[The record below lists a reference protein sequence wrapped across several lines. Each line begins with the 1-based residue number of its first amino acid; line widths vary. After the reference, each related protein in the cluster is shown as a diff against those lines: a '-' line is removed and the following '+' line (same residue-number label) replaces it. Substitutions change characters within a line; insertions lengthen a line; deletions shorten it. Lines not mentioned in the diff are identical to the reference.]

1 MGHYHN
7 PQVVTNGLI
16 MAIDASNPRSYPGS
30 GTAIFDLTE
39 KGANGTINGTVP
51 FVGAGSSSY
60 WNFAT
65 AASTKYI
72 SSTLSQPY
80 LDCTIVFYPDFTL
93 NSNAALTGL
102 IAASNDTT
110 NTDKSMRFSGA
121 NGTGPWTI
129 ISSGTI
135 NTDDW
140 GYASTTYYVNGS
152 AVGNGATLNNGWNIL
167 GAYRTN
173 QATFPASFAY
183 FLGTEGF
190 SAAVRDF
197 QGRIAMCLMY
207 NRQLSAAEHAKNY
220 HALKGRFGFTAASAG
235 GGLEIPQ

>member
-30 GTAIFDLTE
+30 GTAIFDLTD

-65 AASTKYI
+65 AASTKFI
-72 SSTLSQPY
+72 SSSLSQPY
-80 LDCTIVFYPDFTL
+80 LDCTIVFYPDFAL
-93 NSNAALTGL
+93 NSNAGLVGL

-110 NTDKSMRFSGA
+110 NTDKSMRFKNA
-121 NGTGPWTI
+121 NGTGPWQVI
-129 ISSGTI
+129 ASSGI
-135 NTDDW
+135 NADDW
-140 GYASTTYYVNGS
+140 GNPGTTYYVNGS
-152 AVGNGATLNNGWNIL
+152 AVADGASLVNGWNIL

-173 QATFPASFAY
+173 QTTFSASFTY
-183 FLGTEGF
+183 FLGTEGY

-197 QGRIAMCLMY
+197 QGRIAMCLLY

-220 HALKGRFGFTAASAG
+220 NALKSRFGLT
-235 GGLEIPQ
+235 

>member
-30 GTAIFDLTE
+30 GTAIFDLTD

-65 AASTKYI
+65 AASTKFI
-72 SSTLSQPY
+72 SSTLSQQY
-80 LDCTIVFYPDFTL
+80 LDCTIVFYPDFAL
-93 NSNAALTGL
+93 NSNAGLVGL

-110 NTDKSMRFSGA
+110 NTDKSMRFKNA
-121 NGTGPWTI
+121 NGTGPWQVI
-129 ISSGTI
+129 GSAGI
-135 NTDDW
+135 NADDW
-140 GYASTTYYVNGS
+140 GNPGTTYYLNGS
-152 AVGNGATLNNGWNIL
+152 AVADGASLSNGWNIL

-173 QATFPASFAY
+173 QTTFPSSFAY
-183 FLGTEGF
+183 FLGTEGY

-197 QGRIAMCLMY
+197 QGRIAMCLLY

-220 HALKGRFGFTAASAG
+220 NALKSRFGLT
-235 GGLEIPQ
+235 

>member
-30 GTAIFDLTE
+30 GTAIFDLTD

-65 AASTKYI
+65 AASTKFI
-72 SSTLSQPY
+72 SSTLSQQY
-80 LDCTIVFYPDFTL
+80 LDCTIVFYPDFAL
-93 NSNAALTGL
+93 NSNAGLVGL

-110 NTDKSMRFSGA
+110 NTDKSMRFKNA
-121 NGTGPWTI
+121 NGTGPWQVI
-129 ISSGTI
+129 ASSGI
-135 NTDDW
+135 NADDW
-140 GYASTTYYVNGS
+140 GNPGTTYYVNGS
-152 AVGNGATLNNGWNIL
+152 AVADGASLVNGWNIL

-173 QATFPASFAY
+173 QTTFPASFTY
-183 FLGTEGF
+183 FLGTEGY

-197 QGRIAMCLMY
+197 QGRIAMCLLY

-220 HALKGRFGFTAASAG
+220 NALKRRFGLT
-235 GGLEIPQ
+235 

>member
-1 MGHYHN
+1 MGHYFN
-7 PQVVTNGLI
+7 PNIVTDGLI
-16 MAIDASNPRSYPGS
+16 LSLDASNTRSYPGS
-30 GTAIFDLTE
+30 GTAIFDLSG
-39 KGANGTINGTVP
+39 KDAHATINGVVP

-80 LDCTIVFYPDFTL
+80 LDCTIVFYPDFSL
-93 NSNAALTGL
+93 VSNAGLVGL

-110 NTDKSMRFSGA
+110 NTDKSMRFKNA
-121 NGTGPWTI
+121 NGTAWQVIASTG
-129 ISSGTI
+129 I

-140 GYASTTYYVNGS
+140 GNPGTTYYVNGA
-152 AVGNGATLNNGWNIL
+152 AVADGASLNNGWNIV

-173 QATFPASFAY
+173 QTTFPSSFAY
-183 FLGTEGF
+183 YLGTEGYN
-190 SAAVRDF
+190 ANVRDF

-220 HALKGRFGFTAASAG
+220 NALRKRFGLS
-235 GGLEIPQ
+235 

>member
-30 GTAIFDLTE
+30 GTAIFDLTD

-65 AASTKYI
+65 AASTKFI
-72 SSTLSQPY
+72 SSTLSQQY
-80 LDCTIVFYPDFTL
+80 LDCTIVFYPDFVL
-93 NSNAALTGL
+93 NSNAGLVGL

-110 NTDKSMRFSGA
+110 NTDKSMRFKNA
-121 NGTGPWTI
+121 NGTGPWQVI
-129 ISSGTI
+129 ASSGI
-135 NTDDW
+135 NADDW
-140 GYASTTYYVNGS
+140 GNPGTTYYVNGS
-152 AVGNGATLNNGWNIL
+152 AVADGASLVNGWNIL

-173 QATFPASFAY
+173 QTTFPASFTY
-183 FLGTEGF
+183 FLGTEGY

-197 QGRIAMCLMY
+197 QGRIAMCLLY

-220 HALKGRFGFTAASAG
+220 NALKSRFGLT
-235 GGLEIPQ
+235 

>member
-7 PQVVTNGLI
+7 PQIVTNGLI

-30 GTAIFDLTE
+30 GTAIFDLTD

-65 AASTKYI
+65 AASTKFI
-72 SSTLSQPY
+72 SSTLSQQY
-80 LDCTIVFYPDFTL
+80 LDCTIVFYPDFAL
-93 NSNAALTGL
+93 NSNAGLVGL

-110 NTDKSMRFSGA
+110 NTDKSMRFKNA
-121 NGTGPWTI
+121 NGTGPWQVI
-129 ISSGTI
+129 ASAGI
-135 NTDDW
+135 NADDW
-140 GYASTTYYVNGS
+140 GNPGTTYYVNGS
-152 AVGNGATLNNGWNIL
+152 AVADGASLVNGWNIL

-173 QATFPASFAY
+173 QTTFPASFTY
-183 FLGTEGF
+183 FLGTEGY
-190 SAAVRDF
+190 SGAVRDF
-197 QGRIAMCLMY
+197 QGRIAMCLLY

-220 HALKGRFGFTAASAG
+220 NALKSRFGLT
-235 GGLEIPQ
+235 

>member
-1 MGHYHN
+1 MGHYYN
-7 PQVVTNGLI
+7 PNIVTDGLI
-16 MAIDASNPRSYPGS
+16 LSLDASNIRSYPGS
-30 GTAIFDLTE
+30 GTAIFDLSG
-39 KGANGTINGTVP
+39 KDAHGTINGTVP

-93 NSNAALTGL
+93 NSNAALVGL

-110 NTDKSMRFSGA
+110 NTDKSMRFKNA
-121 NGTGPWTI
+121 NGTGPWQVIGST
-129 ISSGTI
+129 GI

-140 GYASTTYYVNGS
+140 GYASTTYYVNGV
-152 AVGNGATLNNGWNIL
+152 AVADGASLNNGWNIL

-173 QATFPASFAY
+173 QSTFPSSFAY
-183 FLGTEGF
+183 HLGTEGF

-207 NRQLSAAEHAKNY
+207 NRQLSATEHAKNY
-220 HALKGRFGFTAASAG
+220 NALRKRFGLA
-235 GGLEIPQ
+235 

>member
-30 GTAIFDLTE
+30 GTAIFDLTD

-65 AASTKYI
+65 AASTKFI
-72 SSTLSQPY
+72 SSTLSQQY
-80 LDCTIVFYPDFTL
+80 LDCTIVFYPDFVL
-93 NSNAALTGL
+93 NSNAGLVGL

-110 NTDKSMRFSGA
+110 NTDKSMRFKNA
-121 NGTGPWTI
+121 NGTGPWQVI
-129 ISSGTI
+129 ASSGI
-135 NTDDW
+135 NADDW
-140 GYASTTYYVNGS
+140 GNPGTTYYVNGS
-152 AVGNGATLNNGWNIL
+152 AVADGASLVNGWNIL

-173 QATFPASFAY
+173 QTTFPASFTY
-183 FLGTEGF
+183 FLGTEGY
-190 SAAVRDF
+190 SGAVRDF
-197 QGRIAMCLMY
+197 QGRIAMCLLY

-220 HALKGRFGFTAASAG
+220 NALKRRFGLT
-235 GGLEIPQ
+235 

>member
-30 GTAIFDLTE
+30 GTAIFDLTD

-65 AASTKYI
+65 AASTKFI
-72 SSTLSQPY
+72 SSTLSQQY
-80 LDCTIVFYPDFTL
+80 LDCTIVFYPDFAL
-93 NSNAALTGL
+93 NSNAGLVGL

-110 NTDKSMRFSGA
+110 NTDKSMRFKNA
-121 NGTGPWTI
+121 NGTGPWQVI
-129 ISSGTI
+129 ASSGI
-135 NTDDW
+135 NADDW
-140 GYASTTYYVNGS
+140 GNPGTTYYVNGS
-152 AVGNGATLNNGWNIL
+152 AVADGASLVNGWNIL

-173 QATFPASFAY
+173 QTTFPASFTY
-183 FLGTEGF
+183 FLGTEGY

-197 QGRIAMCLMY
+197 QGRIAMCLLY

-220 HALKGRFGFTAASAG
+220 NALKSRFGLT
-235 GGLEIPQ
+235 

>member
-30 GTAIFDLTE
+30 GTAIFDLTD

-65 AASTKYI
+65 AASTKFI
-72 SSTLSQPY
+72 SSTLSQQY
-80 LDCTIVFYPDFTL
+80 LDCTIVFYPDFAL
-93 NSNAALTGL
+93 NSNAGLVGL

-110 NTDKSMRFSGA
+110 NTDKSMRFKNA
-121 NGTGPWTI
+121 NGTGPWQVI
-129 ISSGTI
+129 ASAGI
-135 NTDDW
+135 NADDW
-140 GYASTTYYVNGS
+140 GNPGTTYYVNGS
-152 AVGNGATLNNGWNIL
+152 AVADGASLVNGWNIL

-173 QATFPASFAY
+173 QTTFPASFTY
-183 FLGTEGF
+183 FLGTEGY

-197 QGRIAMCLMY
+197 QGRIAMCLLY
-207 NRQLSAAEHAKNY
+207 SRQLSAAEHAKNY
-220 HALKGRFGFTAASAG
+220 NALKRRFGLT
-235 GGLEIPQ
+235 

>member
-30 GTAIFDLTE
+30 GTAIFDLTD

-65 AASTKYI
+65 AASTKFI
-72 SSTLSQPY
+72 SSTLSQQY
-80 LDCTIVFYPDFTL
+80 LDCTIVFYPDFAL
-93 NSNAALTGL
+93 NSNAALVGL

-110 NTDKSMRFSGA
+110 NTDKSMRFKNA
-121 NGTGPWTI
+121 NGTGPWQVI
-129 ISSGTI
+129 ASSGI
-135 NTDDW
+135 NADDW
-140 GYASTTYYVNGS
+140 GNPGTTYYVNGS
-152 AVGNGATLNNGWNIL
+152 AVADGASLVNGWNIL

-173 QATFPASFAY
+173 QTTFPASFTY
-183 FLGTEGF
+183 FLGTEGY

-197 QGRIAMCLMY
+197 QGRIAMCLLY

-220 HALKGRFGFTAASAG
+220 NALKTRFGLT
-235 GGLEIPQ
+235 

>member
-30 GTAIFDLTE
+30 GTAIFDLTD

-65 AASTKYI
+65 AASTKFI
-72 SSTLSQPY
+72 SSTLSQQY
-80 LDCTIVFYPDFTL
+80 LDCTIVFYPDFAL
-93 NSNAALTGL
+93 NSNSGLVGL

-110 NTDKSMRFSGA
+110 NTDKSMRFKNA
-121 NGTGPWTI
+121 NGTGPWQVI
-129 ISSGTI
+129 ASSGI
-135 NTDDW
+135 NADDW
-140 GYASTTYYVNGS
+140 GNPGTTYYVNGS
-152 AVGNGATLNNGWNIL
+152 AVADGASLVNGWNIL

-173 QATFPASFAY
+173 QTTFPASFTY
-183 FLGTEGF
+183 FLGTEGY

-197 QGRIAMCLMY
+197 QGRIAMCLLY

-220 HALKGRFGFTAASAG
+220 NALKSRFGLT
-235 GGLEIPQ
+235 

>member
-30 GTAIFDLTE
+30 GTAIFDLTD

-65 AASTKYI
+65 AASTKFI
-72 SSTLSQPY
+72 SSTLSQQY
-80 LDCTIVFYPDFTL
+80 LDCTIVFYPDFAL
-93 NSNAALTGL
+93 NSNAGLVGL

-110 NTDKSMRFSGA
+110 NTDKSMRFKNA
-121 NGTGPWTI
+121 NGTGPWQVI
-129 ISSGTI
+129 ASSGI
-135 NTDDW
+135 NADDW
-140 GYASTTYYVNGS
+140 GNPGTTYYVNGS
-152 AVGNGATLNNGWNIL
+152 AVADGASLVNGWNIL

-173 QATFPASFAY
+173 QTTFSASFTY
-183 FLGTEGF
+183 FLGTEGY
-190 SAAVRDF
+190 SGAVRDF
-197 QGRIAMCLMY
+197 QGRIAMCLLY

-220 HALKGRFGFTAASAG
+220 NALKSRFGLT
-235 GGLEIPQ
+235 

>member
-30 GTAIFDLTE
+30 GTAIFDLTD

-65 AASTKYI
+65 AASTKFI
-72 SSTLSQPY
+72 SSTLSQQY
-80 LDCTIVFYPDFTL
+80 LDCTIVFYPDFAL
-93 NSNAALTGL
+93 NSNAGLVGL

-110 NTDKSMRFSGA
+110 NTDKSMRFKNA
-121 NGTGPWTI
+121 NGTGPWQVI
-129 ISSGTI
+129 ASSGI
-135 NTDDW
+135 NADDW
-140 GYASTTYYVNGS
+140 GNPGTTYYVNGS
-152 AVGNGATLNNGWNIL
+152 AVADVASLVNGWNIL

-173 QATFPASFAY
+173 QTTFPASFTY
-183 FLGTEGF
+183 FLGTEGYN
-190 SAAVRDF
+190 AAVRDF
-197 QGRIAMCLMY
+197 QGRIAMCLLY

-220 HALKGRFGFTAASAG
+220 NALKSRFGLT
-235 GGLEIPQ
+235 

>member
-30 GTAIFDLTE
+30 GTAIFDLTD

-65 AASTKYI
+65 AASTKFI
-72 SSTLSQPY
+72 SSTLSQQY
-80 LDCTIVFYPDFTL
+80 LDCTIVFYPDFAL
-93 NSNAALTGL
+93 NSNAGLVGL

-110 NTDKSMRFSGA
+110 NTDKSMRFKNA
-121 NGTGPWTI
+121 NGTGPWQVI
-129 ISSGTI
+129 ASSGI
-135 NTDDW
+135 NADDW
-140 GYASTTYYVNGS
+140 GNPGTTYYVNGS
-152 AVGNGATLNNGWNIL
+152 AVADGASLVNGWNIL

-173 QATFPASFAY
+173 QTTFPASFTY
-183 FLGTEGF
+183 FLGTEGYN
-190 SAAVRDF
+190 AAVRDY

-220 HALKGRFGFTAASAG
+220 NALKSRFGLT
-235 GGLEIPQ
+235 

>member
-30 GTAIFDLTE
+30 GTAIFDLTD

-65 AASTKYI
+65 AASTKFI
-72 SSTLSQPY
+72 SSTLSQQY
-80 LDCTIVFYPDFTL
+80 LDCTIVFYPDFAL
-93 NSNAALTGL
+93 NSNAALVGL

-110 NTDKSMRFSGA
+110 NTDKSMRFKNA
-121 NGTGPWTI
+121 NGTGPWQVI
-129 ISSGTI
+129 ASAGI
-135 NTDDW
+135 NADDW
-140 GYASTTYYVNGS
+140 GNPGTTYYLNGS
-152 AVGNGATLNNGWNIL
+152 AVADGASLSNGWNIL

-173 QATFPASFAY
+173 QTTFPSSFAY
-183 FLGTEGF
+183 FLGTEGY

-197 QGRIAMCLMY
+197 QGRIAMCLLY

-220 HALKGRFGFTAASAG
+220 NALKTRFGLT
-235 GGLEIPQ
+235 